1 MDLKAEILDEKGI
14 SRTITRIAHEII
26 EKNRGVEDIVLIGI
40 KTRGVPLAHRIS
52 TIIEEI
58 EDIKIPVGSVDITYY
73 RDDLCEVVEKA
84 NITTEGLGVHVKNK
98 IVILVD
104 DVMYTGRSVRAAMD
118 AIIDE
123 GRPQMIQLAVL
134 VDRGHR
140 ELPIRAD
147 YVGKNIPTSHKEAI
161 SVQLKELDELDSIKI
176 FNEWWGV
183 INEQICWC
191 RWKVTFK

>member
-14 SRTITRIAHEII
+14 NRTLTRIAHEII
-26 EKNRGVEDIVLIGI
+26 ERNKGVENIVLIGI

-52 TIIEEI
+52 MIIEEI
-58 EDIKIPVGSVDITYY
+58 ENIRIPVGLVDITYY
-73 RDDLCEVVEKA
+73 RDDLSEIKES
-84 NITTEGLGVHVKNK
+84 ITVSSENSGVNVKNK
-98 IVILVD
+98 IVILID

-123 GRPQMIQLAVL
+123 GRPDMIQLAVL

-147 YVGKNIPTSHKEAI
+147 YVGKNIPTSHKEII
-161 SVQLKELDELDSIKI
+161 SVELKELDGLDSVKI
-176 FNEWWGV
+176 FNE
-183 INEQICWC
+183 
-191 RWKVTFK
+191 